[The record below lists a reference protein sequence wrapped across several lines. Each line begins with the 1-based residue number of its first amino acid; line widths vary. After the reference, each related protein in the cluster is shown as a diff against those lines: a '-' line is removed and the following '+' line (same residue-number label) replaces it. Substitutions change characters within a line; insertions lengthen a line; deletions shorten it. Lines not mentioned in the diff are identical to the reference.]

1 MQALLGAGG
10 TKIPAQRRLLG
21 CSFCWLS
28 PVLAAWG
35 RQVPVAICADLG
47 LPWLPAI
54 WQLHLQPSAHPPAQV
69 TTAPC
74 CGPTHL
80 VGRGGPEAAPP
91 AGGLPPPPSPSGL
104 APPPPTLL
112 SHLPGPFSP
121 PLPGVQPCRL
131 LWSPE
136 GQLLLPFWVWRP
148 HARGKSALLLLSC
161 RFFKH
166 LMSACSMFVNSLLVL
181 FLKYLIVSG
190 FCGYNQRLNRKMHSC
205 SHVSDHILQ
214 RSPQCA

>member
-74 CGPTHL
+74 CDPTHL

-91 AGGLPPPPSPSGL
+91 AGGLPPPPPGL
-104 APPPPTLL
+104 APPPPTPVPPAWAF
-112 SHLPGPFSP
+112 LPAP
-121 PLPGVQPCRL
+121 P
-131 LWSPE
+131 
-136 GQLLLPFWVWRP
+136 
-148 HARGKSALLLLSC
+148 RGSALQTALGAGRAAAPS
-161 RFFKH
+161 
-166 LMSACSMFVNSLLVL
+166 
-181 FLKYLIVSG
+181 FLGLEAARAAGVRS
-190 FCGYNQRLNRKMHSC
+190 SC
-205 SHVSDHILQ
+205 SAAGSSNI
-214 RSPQCA
+214 